1 MHTHTKKKVK
11 DEKTGREK
19 KKKLLFSS
27 VPKRLIH
34 DSKYCYTKATE
45 RGGGETRPTLML
57 EVSDTHEVP
66 GVGTTWKSREVL
78 GKKKPLRSLGTR
90 EYSFEDEVPPSCPSF
105 FP

>member
-19 KKKLLFSS
+19 KKKASFFLRSKTTYTRLKILLHKSNG
-27 VPKRLIH
+27 KR
-34 DSKYCYTKATE
+34 
-45 RGGGETRPTLML
+45 GGETRPTLML